1 MSNTDK
7 VTLSFPDITRRLKA
21 LTLPEVDLVVGVA
34 TGGTVPASLVAY
46 ELARPLRIL
55 TINYRDEDNQP
66 RREAPELLE
75 LFTLLPDALL
85 PDALPPD
92 PLRILLVDDVS
103 VSGKTLAVA
112 KHVLHGHTLT
122 TLVFKGKGDLV
133 VLPEVASCVVWP
145 WQAGVSAKRVSTPS
159 TPLEEVEE
167 AAWPLTV

>member
-1 MSNTDK
+1 MDK
-7 VTLSFPDITRRLKA
+7 IALSLPEITQRLKA

-34 TGGTVPASLVAY
+34 TGGMVPASLVAY
-46 ELARPLRIL
+46 ELERPLLML

-66 RREAPELLE
+66 RREAPTLLE
-75 LFTLLPDALL
+75 PFTLPSDI
-85 PDALPPD
+85 LPPD

-112 KHVLHGHTLT
+112 KRVLHGHILT

-133 VLPEVASCVVWP
+133 VLPEVASCVIWP
-145 WQAGVSAKRVSTPS
+145 WQPGVSAKRVSTPS

-167 AAWPLTV
+167 AAWPSTV